1 MLMEKSVMVIGRE
14 FILSQW
20 GLRALAGSLILLLLL
35 SRVCFS
41 FSLDFTNLTVGFGI
55 FAGEAGVSE
64 GAWAPRVDERRL
76 VAFNVFRER
85 SEGASDD
92 IITHLHFTKRGGFG
106 ASFGV
111 TGAAEGQGREV
122 CASGERS
129 ERASDDI
136 ITHLH
141 FTKRGGFGASFGVTG
156 AAEGQG
162 REVCASGERSERASD
177 DIITHLH
184 FTKRGGFGA
193 SFGVVVGHGS
203 QWMREQRGELEMMMV
218 VLLSISVV
226 L

>member
-1 MLMEKSVMVIGRE
+1 MVKGRE

-20 GLRALAGSLILLLLL
+20 GLTVLAGSLILLLLL

-41 FSLDFTNLTVGFGI
+41 FSVDFTNLTVGFGT

-76 VAFNVFRER
+76 VAFNVFSER

-92 IITHLHFTKRGGFG
+92 IITQLHFTNRGRFG

-129 ERASDDI
+129 EGASDDI
-136 ITHLH
+136 ITQLH
-141 FTKRGGFGASFGVTG
+141 FTNRGRFGASFGLMG
-156 AAEGQG
+156 ALVLGVGSAWTRARIYDEDTKVF
-162 REVCASGERSERASD
+162 RLRSVCC
-177 DIITHLH
+177 
-184 FTKRGGFGA
+184 
-193 SFGVVVGHGS
+193 VV
-203 QWMREQRGELEMMMV
+203 
-218 VLLSISVV
+218 
-226 L
+226 